1 MELALCMQFSNNMY
15 GVVVNVHPAEVFKVM
30 HQELI
35 MFNEGNQL
43 KYEFGKTF
51 HDRYVRQHHYILYYW
66 LRATLEGLVYKFNS
80 HQHTTTQHKSIESEK
95 EIETDTEKEREQEI
109 ESVKERDR

>member
-1 MELALCMQFSNNMY
+1 MKQSAELFEMAHGLLDAMTTNHGNEHSESLKITVSVAMELVVELALCMQFSNNMY

-43 KYEFGKTF
+43 K
-51 HDRYVRQHHYILYYW
+51 
-66 LRATLEGLVYKFNS
+66 
-80 HQHTTTQHKSIESEK
+80 
-95 EIETDTEKEREQEI
+95 
-109 ESVKERDR
+109 